1 MIESSNMYSRL
12 KEKGDFMKRSKKASL
27 LSVIVG
33 IVLAVMPIYYIDLK
47 EITVLLVSVFVNGIV
62 ISTFDFVKT
71 YDSFQER
78 YIKLILDRWK
88 NIILLIF
95 NSIYFS
101 SLLVSLLLT
110 NHFDKVSKASA
121 VFLIS
126 CIILGTF
133 PLALNKLLKQEIEL
147 EKERKKF

>member
-1 MIESSNMYSRL
+1 
-12 KEKGDFMKRSKKASL
+12 
-27 LSVIVG
+27 
-33 IVLAVMPIYYIDLK
+33 MPIYYIDLK

-126 CIILGTF
+126 CIILVTF